1 MAVANKNTVMNAPP
15 KAVFPITLCFA
26 SGVELENK
34 LNTMIPRHTILQIH
48 NFYGPILSLLF
59 E

>member
-1 MAVANKNTVMNAPP
+1 MAVANKNTVINAPP
-15 KAVFPITLCFA
+15 RAVFPITLCFA

-34 LNTMIPRHTILQIH
+34 LKITIPRHTILQIH
-48 NFYGPILSLLF
+48 NFYGPILYLLF